1 MRAPQ
6 PDRDRPPD
14 GVAALIAAGE
24 AEMERRAKGG
34 GPPDGVAALIA
45 AGEAEMERRAKD
57 GGPTKRWP
65 FVKVVSQEELDRT
78 PSPIT
83 GIDHRQVQKDIKEM
97 LQRKLDAGHT
107 LYGRREDGALV
118 ERTKFGDKVL
128 EPAPDAA

>member
-6 PDRDRPPD
+6 PDRDRPTD

-24 AEMERRAKGG
+24 AAMERRAKDG

-45 AGEAEMERRAKD
+45 AGEAEMERQARGATSKA
-57 GGPTKRWP
+57 GGYTI
-65 FVKVVSQEELDRT
+65 KVVSQEELDRT
-78 PSPIT
+78 PTPVT
-83 GIDHRQVQKDIKEM
+83 GIDHRQIQEDAREM